1 MQILEP
7 QPAVFVFHNNHGRRI
22 VLSDNQLTAE
32 WTGPEDIYWDGLV
45 MSRDPMQVNKLY
57 EVKTVRDGS

>member
-7 QPAVFVFHNNHGRRI
+7 QPAVFVFHNNHGRDI

-32 WTGPEDIYWDGLV
+32 RTGPEVSRWNGLV

-57 EVKTVRDGS
+57 KVKSVRHSS